1 VIIYLCYI
9 YISIILG
16 VPWLSPEVWVATLV
30 LVLFIISIITETCKF
45 VQRICGAARFFF
57 EAFGALN
64 VSSNNSHCM
73 DCIHNIYIYMVTH
86 QKNRNI
92 KSKSIMMN
100 YLCQSFWGYYLH
112 ISQKKHICVCRRIQV
127 LDLAPFGPPL
137 GWFISWKIPI

>member
-1 VIIYLCYI
+1 MIIYIVLYYILFYFILLCDNIFMLYI

-73 DCIHNIYIYMVTH
+73 DCIHNIYIYIYG
-86 QKNRNI
+86 N
-92 KSKSIMMN
+92 SP
-100 YLCQSFWGYYLH
+100 
-112 ISQKKHICVCRRIQV
+112 KK
-127 LDLAPFGPPL
+127 
-137 GWFISWKIPI
+137 